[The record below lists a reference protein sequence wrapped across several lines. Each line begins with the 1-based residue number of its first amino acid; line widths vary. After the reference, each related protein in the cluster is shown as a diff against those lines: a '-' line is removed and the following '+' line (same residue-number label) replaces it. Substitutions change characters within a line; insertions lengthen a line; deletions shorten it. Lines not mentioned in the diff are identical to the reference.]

1 MLRYPPTVLVKVRSI
16 NLAERITNLGDYQ
29 GVGITVGAQ
38 TFAINSTVSLANM
51 AAILAA
57 QINTAAAADEWEAT
71 STNEGTVNIE
81 FESAAVAEGVTAVA
95 YQTDAFAGMNVDL
108 LTLQETDFEQGYA
121 AAAYLAEAADGSKTD
136 ELSGI
141 EGVLGT
147 AYDDILQGG
156 SDDNIIYAGEGA
168 DVVIGNDGDDELY
181 GNAGT
186 DAIYGGDGDDYIVG
200 GSGDDI
206 LYGGSG
212 DDIFVTGLADIDVI
226 RDLDVS
232 SILSSLPGGLNLS
245 MTWSHSALP
254 ARNCLTAS

>member
-1 MLRYPPTVLVKVRSI
+1 MTTASIGLITGMWANEIILNECCGNGNRSI

-29 GVGITVGAQ
+29 NVSITLAGQ
-38 TFAINSTVSLANM
+38 TSTFAINSTVSLANM

-71 STNEGTVNIE
+71 STNEGTININLK
-81 FESAAVAEGVTAVA
+81 VPLLLTAPLLLRT
-95 YQTDAFAGMNVDL
+95 QTDAFRWNECRPTD
-108 LTLQETDFEQGYA
+108 TSETDFEQGYA
-121 AAAYLAEAADGSKTD
+121 AAAYLAEAVDGSRTD

-141 EGVLGT
+141 EVLGT

-156 SDDNIIYAGEGA
+156 SDDNIIYAGDGD

-181 GNAGT
+181 GNDGT

-200 GSGDDI
+200 GSGNDI

-212 DDIFVTGLADIDVI
+212 DDIFVTGLE
-226 RDLDVS
+226 
-232 SILSSLPGGLNLS
+232 
-245 MTWSHSALP
+245 
-254 ARNCLTAS
+254 